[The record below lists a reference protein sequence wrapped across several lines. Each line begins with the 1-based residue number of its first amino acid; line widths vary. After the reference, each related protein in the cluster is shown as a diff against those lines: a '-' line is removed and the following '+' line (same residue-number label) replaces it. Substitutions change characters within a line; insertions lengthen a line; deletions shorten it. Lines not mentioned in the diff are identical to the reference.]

1 MRGLARALLQPRQ
14 TLRRRADPAGVGH
27 PPGKDCQVLNLRLF
41 HHTYV
46 VKCFRYGSFV
56 TTPPALSP
64 WPRRPARLATAVIEE
79 LADRIIGGTF
89 PAGSTLPT
97 EPMLGETFGV
107 SRSVLREAIKAVEAM
122 GLVKVQQGQGTTVL
136 AQVEWDL
143 VNPVVLAAV
152 IRHDAAWS
160 VLDHLVTVRRALES
174 QMARRAA
181 ELITDEGKRLVDDR
195 LADLELAVEDADAF
209 SAADVAF
216 HDAILEASGNLLGR
230 AIIRSLTVEAYR
242 SMRYIGQPSTAD
254 RLHSNEGH
262 RAIRDAVA
270 RGDAEAAGEL
280 MDVHI
285 ASSWESRR
293 PSRPSGPPA

>member
-1 MRGLARALLQPRQ
+1 M
-14 TLRRRADPAGVGH
+14 
-27 PPGKDCQVLNLRLF
+27 
-41 HHTYV
+41 
-46 VKCFRYGSFV
+46 
-56 TTPPALSP
+56 
-64 WPRRPARLATAVIEE
+64 IEE

-181 ELITDEGKRLVDDR
+181 ELITEEGKRIVNER
-195 LADLELAVEDADAF
+195 MADLELAVEDADAF

-216 HDAILEASGNLLGR
+216 HDAILPASGNSWGE
-230 AIIRSLTVEAYR
+230 RSFAHSRLRPTGACATSANHQR
-242 SMRYIGQPSTAD
+242 PIGNTPMRTTAPFVTPSNGA
-254 RLHSNEGH
+254 
-262 RAIRDAVA
+262 
-270 RGDAEAAGEL
+270 
-280 MDVHI
+280 MP
-285 ASSWESRR
+285 RR
-293 PSRPSGPPA
+293 PAN